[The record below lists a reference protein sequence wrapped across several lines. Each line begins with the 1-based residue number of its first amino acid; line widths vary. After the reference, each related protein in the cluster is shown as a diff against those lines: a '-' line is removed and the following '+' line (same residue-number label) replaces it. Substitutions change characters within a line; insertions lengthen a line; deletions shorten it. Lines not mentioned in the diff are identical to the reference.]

1 MEKINADSKE
11 PKLKGLWMAFGI
23 CFLFNILT
31 MSVLGYG
38 AFYTYQIRNEID
50 TIKEVSYKY
59 Y

>member
-1 MEKINADSKE
+1 MDKIGDERKE

-31 MSVLGYG
+31 LSVLGYG
-38 AFYTYQIRNEID
+38 AFYTYQIRHEID
-50 TIKEVSYKY
+50 TIKVVSNKY